1 MSGSEREGKWK
12 KNERRKWGKKGGD
25 VCGSGGFVGRVFLV
39 RKKNGREAE
48 REKMGSRPRV

>member
-1 MSGSEREGKWK
+1 M
-12 KNERRKWGKKGGD
+12 RRKENGRRMREENGEKKGGD